1 MQKLLAWLEKLEANQ
16 PFREREAWGLFR
28 LAALGEAVGWTLLI
42 TGILLSHTTLAI
54 HNDTVPVA
62 GQLHGML
69 FLAYFAILI
78 ATFTSLRW
86 SHPKLLLA
94 AIAGV
99 VPYGTL
105 VFEQW
110 AAWQRHNESGR
121 ALLCHALLATVIM

>member
-1 MQKLLAWLEKLEANQ
+1 MQKLQVWLKKVEANR

-42 TGILLSHTTLAI
+42 TGILLGRSNWSLHAYA
-54 HNDTVPVA
+54 VPIA
-62 GQLHGML
+62 GQLHGLL
-69 FLAYFAILI
+69 FLFYFGILI

-86 SHPKLLLA
+86 SHPKLLIA

-99 VPYGTL
+99 LPYGTL

-110 AAWQRHNESGR
+110 AAWQRRNERGR
-121 ALLCHALLATVIM
+121 TLFCTAALTALR